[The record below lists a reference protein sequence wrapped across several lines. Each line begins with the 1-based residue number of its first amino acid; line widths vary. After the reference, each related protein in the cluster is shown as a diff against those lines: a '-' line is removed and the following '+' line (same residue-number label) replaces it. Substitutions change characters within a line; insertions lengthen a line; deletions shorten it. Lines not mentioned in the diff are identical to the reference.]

1 MAQDAY
7 HPPKLTVS
15 PATPMRILFL
25 SHYFPPEGNAP
36 ATRVAALT
44 SRWAVAGHEVTVIT
58 GVPSVPDGVVYPGY
72 RNRWL
77 PQEECH
83 GGVRV
88 IRVWTWLAPNK
99 GTVRRI
105 LNYLSFMVSAS
116 LRAIFLRRPDVLIA
130 TSPQFFCGWAGVLC
144 HWIYRLRT
152 PFSKRTRFFLE
163 IRDIWPESIGAVGA
177 MSEGR
182 LFVLLEWLE
191 KRMYAAADHI
201 VTVGVGYRRR
211 LMERGVHA
219 DRISIVMNGVDRDLL
234 ETVTQDPEV
243 TRREWGLDGKFVCS
257 YIGTIGMASG
267 LDIFLRAA
275 RLLRDIGRNDIR
287 LLAVGDGAIRA
298 DLQAVAEREKL
309 ENVIFTGRRPKA
321 EMPMFLAATD
331 LCFVHLRKTPLF
343 ETVIPSKIFEAL
355 GMRRAIL
362 IGVDGDS
369 RKLVEDSGGGVAIP
383 PEDEHALVDAL
394 VHFSANRSDLERMG
408 ETGRKYVM
416 ERFDRDHLAREY
428 LQVLLEKA

>member
-1 MAQDAY
+1 
-7 HPPKLTVS
+7 
-15 PATPMRILFL
+15 MRILFL

-44 SRWAVAGHEVTVIT
+44 SRWAAAGHEVTVIT

-72 RNRWL
+72 RNCWL
-77 PQEECH
+77 AQEE
-83 GGVRV
+83 GYEGVRV
-88 IRVWTWLAPNK
+88 IRVWTILAPNK

-105 LNYLSFMVSAS
+105 LNYLSFMISAT
-116 LRAIFLRRPDVLIA
+116 LHAIFLKRPDVLIA

-144 HWIYRLRT
+144 NWAFRLRA

-182 LFVLLEWLE
+182 MFRLLEWLE

-201 VTVGVGYRRR
+201 VTVGDGYRRR
-211 LMERGVHA
+211 LLERGVQA
-219 DRISIVMNGVDRDLL
+219 DRISIIMNGVDRDLL
-234 ETVTQDPEV
+234 EAQPPTPEV
-243 TRREWGLDGKFVCS
+243 VCREWRLEGKFVCS

-275 RLLRDIGRNDIR
+275 KLLRKMGRDDIR
-287 LLAVGDGAIRA
+287 LLAVGDGAIREE
-298 DLQAVAEREKL
+298 LQAQAEQQNL
-309 ENVIFTGRRPKA
+309 PNVIFTGRRPKA

-331 LCFVHLRKTPLF
+331 ICFVHLRKNPLF

-369 RKLVEDSGGGVAIP
+369 RKLVEESGGGVAIP

-394 VHFSANRSDLERMG
+394 VHFSANRAELSQMG
-408 ETGRKYVM
+408 EIGRSFVL
-416 ERFDRDHLAREY
+416 EHFDRDHLASEY
-428 LQVLLEKA
+428 LQLLVRYL